1 MPWMQ
6 HPPGPVAADH
16 TPVLSN
22 TKIRFNSFQIGT
34 GNDINAT
41 KNPNSYPPVEA
52 LQPSAQGSSSRLQAG
67 PPA

>member
-1 MPWMQ
+1 MPSMQ
-6 HPPGPVAADH
+6 HPPGPVVADH

-41 KNPNSYPPVEA
+41 KDPNSYPPVEA
-52 LQPSAQGSSSRLQAG
+52 LQPSAQGSSSHLQAG